1 MPLLLLKSPEC
12 YPELQL
18 IPLEYS
24 EHYIFLSG
32 ICIAFILTKMICKA
46 RYF

>member
-24 EHYIFLSG
+24 EHYIFL
-32 ICIAFILTKMICKA
+32 CIAFILAKMICKA